1 MKTLE
6 IFLKNQK
13 DFSEKF
19 WDQDIPE
26 PEKRKY
32 KLEQDK
38 LLNAMDI
45 EELQELIART
55 KNPQAAKKYEAI
67 LHRKQTNF
75 SPFGSTKSDNKRVLV
90 G

>member
-6 IFLKNQK
+6 LFLKNQK
-13 DFSEKF
+13 EFSEKF
-19 WDQDIPE
+19 WNQEIPD

-32 KLEQDK
+32 KIEQDK

-45 EELQELIART
+45 KELQELIART
-55 KNPQAAKKYEAI
+55 SNPQAAKKYKAI

-75 SPFGSTKSDNKRVLV
+75 SQFGSTKNEKECVLV